1 MIFFKVMSKTD
12 KNNENIKANNNDDKT
27 TYLMITLK
35 NEKHLIKISNISRIV
50 KFKQIYPLPD
60 TDKHILGVANISGE
74 IIPILNLHLILNIPN
89 KDEINTDSKIVIT
102 KYKDFLV
109 GFLVDD
115 VIDMIELSN
124 EDLKKDTTKTLENE
138 FIKGEFIY
146 LTDVIAEIDI
156 QKIIMNFK
164 NKK

>member
-1 MIFFKVMSKTD
+1 MSKTEKNSETIKKQVISD
-12 KNNENIKANNNDDKT
+12 KM
-27 TYLMITLK
+27 TYLMIILNK
-35 NEKHLIKISNISRIV
+35 EKHLIKINNISRIV

-89 KDEINTDSKIVIT
+89 KNEININSKIVIT
-102 KYKDFLV
+102 KHKDFVV

-115 VIDMIELSN
+115 VIDMIELSK
-124 EDLKKDTTKTLENE
+124 EDLKQDTTKTLENE

-146 LTDVIAEIDI
+146 LTDVVAEIDI